1 MEVLVA
7 SFGFGLVTAAVLAI
21 STVGFTMQFGITDI
35 LNLAYGAL
43 LIAGAYVTY
52 ALNQIGVSV
61 WVGLLASGLVGALLS
76 LLLYQVVYGPF
87 QARHATRVT
96 MIIVTLAMA
105 IIITN
110 LTLAVVGPDNVSYA
124 MDSGPMLR
132 VGSLELTAAQLGII
146 AVSIVVMA
154 AIHGLLTFTRLGKA
168 MRATACNRNL
178 ARSCG
183 IRTQQVI
190 RMTWLTSGALCGIGG
205 TVFAMDAGS
214 FGATSGTLFIV
225 VILAAAVL
233 GGVGR
238 PYGAMLGA
246 VLIGIT
252 TEVSAAI
259 ISPDYKT
266 VVAFVVLLLMMVY
279 RPQGLLVRESA
290 G

>member
-35 LNLAYGAL
+35 LNLAYGAV

-154 AIHGLLTFTRLGKA
+154 AIHGLLTLTRLGKA

-190 RMTWLTSGALCGIGG
+190 RMTWLISGALCGIGG

-214 FGATSGTLFIV
+214 FGATSGSLFIV

-233 GGVGR
+233 GGVAR